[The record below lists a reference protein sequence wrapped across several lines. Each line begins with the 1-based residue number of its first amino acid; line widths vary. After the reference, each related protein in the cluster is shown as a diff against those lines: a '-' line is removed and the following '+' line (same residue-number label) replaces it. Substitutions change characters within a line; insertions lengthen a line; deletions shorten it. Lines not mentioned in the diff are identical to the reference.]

1 MAPLARPLRVV
12 LTGPESTGKTWLAGR
27 LGAELG
33 LPVSAE
39 AARLEVERKG
49 APLAAADIHVVA
61 RLQIELEDLA
71 VARAGAQG
79 AAAVLHDTD
88 LVSTVVYGRQYNG
101 SCPVWIERA
110 ARARRADAY
119 LLLLPD
125 VPYAPEAGVRGAAA
139 ERDAQLPLFRA
150 ALAEIGATP
159 VEIGGDWVARESAA
173 RGWFSAR
180 LASRDSLGDR

>member
-1 MAPLARPLRVV
+1 MAPLPGPLRVV

-39 AARLEVERKG
+39 AARVLVEQWG
-49 APLAAADIHVVA
+49 APLGAGDIHEVA

-71 VARAGAQG
+71 LARARALGAR
-79 AAAVLHDTD
+79 AVLHDTD
-88 LVSTVVYGRQYNG
+88 LVSTVVYGRHYNG
-101 SCPVWIERA
+101 DCPDWIERA

-125 VPYAPEAGVRGAAA
+125 VPFAPEAGQRGAAA
-139 ERDAQLPLFRA
+139 DRDAQLPLFRA
-150 ALAEIGATP
+150 ALAEVGAAP
-159 VEIGGDWVARESAA
+159 VEIGGGWVEREAAARRWLAGALAA
-173 RGWFSAR
+173 RG
-180 LASRDSLGDR
+180 SR